1 MDAVKVCRSDA
12 VTTVTFSGNTT
23 DTKDA
28 YDTFFA
34 ATHAVPVISRTNPSP
49 HTASAGVVVAAGVV
63 VRSGA
68 AEPRGQI

>member
-1 MDAVKVCRSDA
+1 MDSVNVARSDA
-12 VTTVTFSGNTT
+12 VTTVIFSGNTT
-23 DTKDA
+23 ETNEA

-34 ATHAVPVISRTNPSP
+34 GTHTLPVTSRTNPSP

-68 AEPRGQI
+68 AEPRGQV